1 MRKRDIYSYYN
12 VSGNAKTGRQKMKKI
27 ISLALAAAMTASLAA
42 CGSSSGSAETS
53 AAAKDSAAESTAEA
67 SESGDSGASEGKE
80 FVIGGS
86 GPLTGGAAIYGI
98 AVKNGGQIA
107 VDEINAAGGINGY
120 PVKWIFEDDEHDAE
134 KALNAYNTLKDE
146 GLQIMV
152 GTVTSGPCL
161 AVVQETADD
170 NMFQIT
176 PSGTTKDI
184 TANPNVFR
192 MCFSDPAQG
201 EKSAQYIGEHK
212 LATKVGV
219 IYDSSDPYS
228 QGIYETF
235 DADAPKYGI
244 EIVAAEAFT
253 ADSKTDF
260 KTQIQKMKDAGAELV
275 FLPFY
280 YTEAALVLQQAKE
293 LNYSPIFFGCDGM
306 DGILNLENFDTS
318 LAEGLMLLTPFA
330 ADATDDLTVNFVNTY
345 KERYGETPIQFAADA
360 YDCLYAIK
368 NAAEK
373 ADINPDMSISDIC
386 DALEKSMTEI
396 TFNGL
401 TGENIKFSSDGEP
414 DKEPKAVVIK
424 NGAYVLAD

>member
-1 MRKRDIYSYYN
+1 ML
-12 VSGNAKTGRQKMKKI
+12 SGEATIMKKFL
-27 ISLALAAAMTASLAA
+27 SLALVAAMTASLAA
-42 CGSSSGSAETS
+42 CGSSGSSSTTTE
-53 AAAKDSAAESTAEA
+53 AAKDSEETTEAAGDAAA
-67 SESGDSGASEGKE
+67 SDETSSDGE

-107 VDEINAAGGINGY
+107 VDEINAEGGINGHQI
-120 PVKWIFEDDEHDAE
+120 KWVFEDDEHDAE

-146 GLQIMV
+146 GLQMMV

-176 PSGTTKDI
+176 PSGTTADI

-201 EKSAQYIGEHK
+201 AKSAQYIGEHK

-228 QGIYETF
+228 QGIYEAF
-235 DADAPKYGI
+235 DADASKYGI

-280 YTEAALVLQQAKE
+280 YTEAALVLQQSKE

-306 DGILNLENFDTS
+306 DGILNLENFDKS
-318 LAEGLMLLTPFA
+318 LAEGLMLLTPFS
-330 ADATDDLTVNFVNTY
+330 ADATDELTVNFVNTY
-345 KERYGETPIQFAADA
+345 KDEYGETPIQFAADA
-360 YDCLYAIK
+360 YDCVYAIK
-368 NAAEK
+368 YAAEK
-373 ADINPDMSISDIC
+373 ANLTPDMSISDMC
-386 DALEKSMTEI
+386 DAMETAMTE
-396 TFNGL
+396 TEFNGL
-401 TGENIKFSSDGEP
+401 TGDNIKFDADGEP
-414 DKEPKAVVIK
+414 DKAPKAVVIK
-424 NGAYVLAD
+424 DGAYVLAD

>member
-1 MRKRDIYSYYN
+1 
-12 VSGNAKTGRQKMKKI
+12 MKKF
-27 ISLALAAAMTASLAA
+27 ISLALVAAMTASLAA
-42 CGSSSGSAETS
+42 CGSSSATTETS
-53 AAAKDSAAESTAEA
+53 AASDSSAETEAAAESTEA
-67 SESGDSGASEGKE
+67 DAASADGE

-98 AVKNGGQIA
+98 AVQRGGQIA
-107 VDEINAAGGINGY
+107 VDEINAEGGINGHQ
-120 PVKWIFEDDEHDAE
+120 VKWVFEDDEHDAE
-134 KALNAYNTLKDE
+134 KALNAYNTLKDQ
-146 GLQIMV
+146 GLQMMV

-170 NMFQIT
+170 NMFEIT
-176 PSGTTKDI
+176 PSGTTQDI

-201 EKSAQYIGEHK
+201 AKSAQYIGEHK

-228 QGIYETF
+228 QGIYESF
-235 DADAPKYGI
+235 DADAANYGI

-253 ADSKTDF
+253 SDSKTDF

-318 LAEGLMLLTPFA
+318 LAEGLMLLTPFS
-330 ADATDDLTVNFVNTY
+330 ADATDDLTVNFVTKYN
-345 KERYGETPIQFAADA
+345 EQYGETPIQFAADA
-360 YDCLYAIK
+360 YDCVYAIK
-368 NAAEK
+368 YAAEK
-373 ADINPDMSISDIC
+373 AGITPDMSVSDIC
-386 DALEKSMTEI
+386 DAMKTAMTEI
-396 TFNGL
+396 EFDGL
-401 TGENIKFSSDGEP
+401 TGEAIKFDEQGEP
-414 DKEPKAVVIK
+414 DKAPKAVVIE

>member
-1 MRKRDIYSYYN
+1 
-12 VSGNAKTGRQKMKKI
+12 MKKFLSI
-27 ISLALAAAMTASLAA
+27 ALAAAMTASLAA
-42 CGSSSGSAETS
+42 CGSTGSTETTAAADSNAETE
-53 AAAKDSAAESTAEA
+53 AADSEETEAAEAAEA
-67 SESGDSGASEGKE
+67 SGDGV

-86 GPLTGGAAIYGI
+86 GPLTGGAALYGI

-120 PVKWIFEDDEHDAE
+120 QVKWVFEDDEHDAE

-146 GLQIMV
+146 GLQMMV

-161 AVVQETADD
+161 AVVEETADD

-176 PSGTTKDI
+176 PSGTTQDI
-184 TANPNVFR
+184 TANANVFR

-201 EKSAQYIGEHK
+201 AKSAQYIGEHE

-228 QGIYETF
+228 QGIYESF
-235 DADAPKYGI
+235 DGEASNYGI

-280 YTEAALVLQQAKE
+280 YTESALVLQQAKE
-293 LNYSPIFFGCDGM
+293 LDYSPIFFGCDGM

-318 LAEGLMLLTPFA
+318 LAEGLMLLTPFS
-330 ADATDDLTVNFVNTY
+330 ADATDDLTVNFVSQY
-345 KERYGETPIQFAADA
+345 KEQYGETPIQFAADA
-360 YDCLYAIK
+360 YDCVYAIK

-373 ADINPDMSISDIC
+373 AGITPDMSVSDIC
-386 DALEKSMTEI
+386 DALEPAMTEI
-396 TFNGL
+396 EFNGL
-401 TGENIKFSSDGEP
+401 TGENIKFDENGEP
-414 DKEPKAVVIK
+414 DKAPKAVRIE

>member
-1 MRKRDIYSYYN
+1 
-12 VSGNAKTGRQKMKKI
+12 MKKFL
-27 ISLALAAAMTASLAA
+27 SMALVAAMTASLAA
-42 CGSSSGSAETS
+42 CGSSGSTETT
-53 AAAKDSAAESTAEA
+53 AAGESAAESAETEAAEEEAATTEAEA
-67 SESGDSGASEGKE
+67 AETSGDGV

-86 GPLTGGAAIYGI
+86 GPLTGGAALYGI

-120 PVKWIFEDDEHDAE
+120 QIKWVFEDDEHDAE

-146 GLQIMV
+146 GLQMMV

-161 AVVQETADD
+161 AVVEETADD

-176 PSGTTKDI
+176 PSGTTQDI
-184 TANPNVFR
+184 TANDNVFR

-201 EKSAQYIGEHK
+201 AKSAQYIGEHE

-228 QGIYETF
+228 QGIYESF
-235 DADAPKYGI
+235 DSEASNYGI

-293 LNYSPIFFGCDGM
+293 LDYSPVFFGCDGM

-318 LAEGLMLLTPFA
+318 LAEGLMLLTPFS
-330 ADATDDLTVNFVNTY
+330 ADATDDLTVNFVKTY
-345 KERYGETPIQFAADA
+345 NDKYNETPIQFAADA
-360 YDCLYAIK
+360 YDCVYTIK
-368 NAAEK
+368 YAAEK
-373 ADINPDMSISDIC
+373 AGITPDMSVSDIC
-386 DALEKSMTEI
+386 EALKTAMTEI
-396 TFNGL
+396 EFDGL
-401 TGENIKFSSDGEP
+401 TGEAIKFDANGEP
-414 DKEPKAVVIK
+414 DKAPKAVRIE

>member
-1 MRKRDIYSYYN
+1 
-12 VSGNAKTGRQKMKKI
+12 MKKI
-27 ISLALAAAMTASLAA
+27 ISVALVAAMTASLAA
-42 CGSSSGSAETS
+42 CGSSSATTETS
-53 AAAKDSAAESTAEA
+53 AAADSSSETQAAAESTG
-67 SESGDSGASEGKE
+67 SSDGV

-86 GPLTGGAAIYGI
+86 GPLTGGAAIYGL

-107 VDEINAAGGINGY
+107 VDEINEAGGINGY
-120 PVKWIFEDDEHDAE
+120 QIKWVFEDDEHDAE
-134 KALNAYNTLKDE
+134 KALNAYNTLKDQ
-146 GLQIMV
+146 GLQMMV

-170 NMFQIT
+170 NMFEIT
-176 PSGTTKDI
+176 PSGTTQDI

-201 EKSAQYIGEHK
+201 TKSAQYIGEHK

-235 DADAPKYGI
+235 DADAADNGI

-260 KTQIQKMKDAGAELV
+260 TAQLQKMKDAGAELV

-280 YTEAALVLQQAKE
+280 YTEAALVLKQAKDM
-293 LNYSPIFFGCDGM
+293 NYSPVFFGCDGM

-330 ADATDDLTVNFVNTY
+330 ADATDELTVNFVFKYN
-345 KERYGETPIQFAADA
+345 EQFGETPIQFAADA

-368 NAAEK
+368 YAAEK
-373 ADINPDMSISDIC
+373 AGITPDMSVSDMC
-386 DALEKSMTEI
+386 EAMKTAMGEI
-396 TFNGL
+396 EFDGL
-401 TGENIKFSSDGEP
+401 TGEAITFDEQGEP
-414 DKEPKAVVIK
+414 DKAPKAVVIE

>member
-1 MRKRDIYSYYN
+1 M
-12 VSGNAKTGRQKMKKI
+12 MKKF
-27 ISLALAAAMTASLAA
+27 ISLALVAAMTASLAA
-42 CGSSSGSAETS
+42 CGSSSSSTETS
-53 AAAKDSAAESTAEA
+53 AAADSAAEST
-67 SESGDSGASEGKE
+67 ESGDSSASADGE

-86 GPLTGGAAIYGI
+86 GPLTGGAAIYGM

-107 VDEINAAGGINGY
+107 VDEINAAGGINGHK
-120 PVKWIFEDDEHDAE
+120 VKWVFEDDEHDAE
-134 KALNAYNTLKDE
+134 KALNAYNTLKDA

-176 PSGTTKDI
+176 PSGTTQDI

-201 EKSAQYIGEHK
+201 AKSAQYIGEHE

-235 DADAPKYGI
+235 DSEAPNYGI

-345 KERYGETPIQFAADA
+345 KEQYGDTPIQFAADA

-373 ADINPDMSISDIC
+373 ANVTPDMSVSDIC
-386 DALEKSMTEI
+386 DALETAMPEI

-401 TGENIKFSSDGEP
+401 TGENIKFNSDGEP
-414 DKEPKAVVIK
+414 DKAPKAVVIK
-424 NGAYVLAD
+424 DGAYVLAD

>member
-1 MRKRDIYSYYN
+1 
-12 VSGNAKTGRQKMKKI
+12 MKKI
-27 ISLALAAAMTASLAA
+27 ISVALVAAMTASLAA
-42 CGSSSGSAETS
+42 CGSSSATTETS
-53 AAAKDSAAESTAEA
+53 AAAGSSSETQAAAEST
-67 SESGDSGASEGKE
+67 SGSSDGV

-86 GPLTGGAAIYGI
+86 GPLTGGAAIYGL

-107 VDEINAAGGINGY
+107 VDEINEAGGINGY
-120 PVKWIFEDDEHDAE
+120 QIKWVFEDDEHDAE
-134 KALNAYNTLKDE
+134 KALNAYNTLKDQ
-146 GLQIMV
+146 GLQMMV

-170 NMFQIT
+170 NMFEIT
-176 PSGTTKDI
+176 PSGTTQDI

-201 EKSAQYIGEHK
+201 TKSAQYIGEHK

-235 DADAPKYGI
+235 DADAADNGI

-260 KTQIQKMKDAGAELV
+260 TAQLQKMKDAGAELV

-280 YTEAALVLQQAKE
+280 YTEAALVLKQAKDM
-293 LNYSPIFFGCDGM
+293 NYSPVFFGCDGM

-330 ADATDDLTVNFVNTY
+330 ADAQDELTVNFVTKYN
-345 KERYGETPIQFAADA
+345 EQFGETPIQFAADA

-368 NAAEK
+368 YAAEK
-373 ADINPDMSISDIC
+373 AGITPDMSVSDMC
-386 DALEKSMTEI
+386 EAMKTAMAEI
-396 TFNGL
+396 KFDGL
-401 TGENIKFSSDGEP
+401 TGEAITFDEQGEP
-414 DKEPKAVVIK
+414 DKAPKAVVIK
-424 NGAYVLAD
+424 DGAYVLAD